1 MLQFDVTHA
10 LPFLPKNWMSSRLDG
25 LTEACNLLERGNG
38 LGGQFTGWV
47 KLPETYDRQEVQ
59 RLLQTAQIIRKQSD
73 VLIVI
78 GIGGSYLGSRALL
91 ELLASPHYNLLAR
104 KTPQI
109 FFTGNTLSSDAMTE
123 LLDYVRGEA
132 ARLGMTPNA
141 GEIIGGHFIAVR
153 FGCWKNV
160 VTAAGLVPPK
170 KQKPLPKR
178 QIFKEELRCQAR
190 ERAYTEQQ
198 NSSE

>member
-1 MLQFDVTHA
+1 
-10 LPFLPKNWMSSRLDG
+10 MSG
-25 LTEACNLLERGNG
+25 KY
-38 LGGQFTGWV
+38 FTGDQ
-47 KLPETYDRQEVQ
+47 KLSKKLIGRTKEALRQRNVQ
-59 RLLQTAQIIRKQSD
+59 FAQTHGDASD
-73 VLIVI
+73 
-78 GIGGSYLGSRALL
+78 
-91 ELLASPHYNLLAR
+91 E
-104 KTPQI
+104 
-109 FFTGNTLSSDAMTE
+109 E

-141 GEIIGGHFIAVR
+141 GEII
-153 FGCWKNV
+153 
-160 VTAAGLVPPK
+160 PPK

>member
-1 MLQFDVTHA
+1 
-10 LPFLPKNWMSSRLDG
+10 MSG
-25 LTEACNLLERGNG
+25 KY
-38 LGGQFTGWV
+38 FTGDQ
-47 KLPETYDRQEVQ
+47 KLSKKLIGRTKEALRQRNVQ
-59 RLLQTAQIIRKQSD
+59 FAQTHGDASD
-73 VLIVI
+73 
-78 GIGGSYLGSRALL
+78 
-91 ELLASPHYNLLAR
+91 E
-104 KTPQI
+104 
-109 FFTGNTLSSDAMTE
+109 E

-178 QIFKEELRCQAR
+178 KGIPAWGSAR
-190 ERAYTEQQ
+190 GEERAKGRTTRSASGRTGAQERGPVLAQGRVHRPDRP
-198 NSSE
+198 

>member
-1 MLQFDVTHA
+1 MSALFCPKWEQKRTHILRPLA
-10 LPFLPKNWMSSRLDG
+10 
-25 LTEACNLLERGNG
+25 
-38 LGGQFTGWV
+38 
-47 KLPETYDRQEVQ
+47 
-59 RLLQTAQIIRKQSD
+59 QTHGDASD
-73 VLIVI
+73 
-78 GIGGSYLGSRALL
+78 
-91 ELLASPHYNLLAR
+91 E
-104 KTPQI
+104 
-109 FFTGNTLSSDAMTE
+109 E

>member
-1 MLQFDVTHA
+1 MRDPVPVRDRTRILVSEQGNQVK
-10 LPFLPKNWMSSRLDG
+10 FLDMFCSR
-25 LTEACNLLERGNG
+25 
-38 LGGQFTGWV
+38 
-47 KLPETYDRQEVQ
+47 
-59 RLLQTAQIIRKQSD
+59 
-73 VLIVI
+73 
-78 GIGGSYLGSRALL
+78 SRD
-91 ELLASPHYNLLAR
+91 E
-104 KTPQI
+104 
-109 FFTGNTLSSDAMTE
+109 E

>member
-1 MLQFDVTHA
+1 MSALFCPKWEQKRTHI
-10 LPFLPKNWMSSRLDG
+10 LRPLFIR
-25 LTEACNLLERGNG
+25 T
-38 LGGQFTGWV
+38 LGGKTDVSVCVRLFVSIAPREVCGAAGLCHKSGGCFVSGKYFTGDQ
-47 KLPETYDRQEVQ
+47 KLSKKLIGRTKEALRQRNVQ
-59 RLLQTAQIIRKQSD
+59 FAQTHGDASD
-73 VLIVI
+73 
-78 GIGGSYLGSRALL
+78 
-91 ELLASPHYNLLAR
+91 E
-104 KTPQI
+104 
-109 FFTGNTLSSDAMTE
+109 E

>member
-1 MLQFDVTHA
+1 
-10 LPFLPKNWMSSRLDG
+10 MSG
-25 LTEACNLLERGNG
+25 KY
-38 LGGQFTGWV
+38 FTGDQ
-47 KLPETYDRQEVQ
+47 KLSKKLIGRTKEALRQRNVQ
-59 RLLQTAQIIRKQSD
+59 FAQTHGDASD
-73 VLIVI
+73 
-78 GIGGSYLGSRALL
+78 
-91 ELLASPHYNLLAR
+91 E
-104 KTPQI
+104 
-109 FFTGNTLSSDAMTE
+109 E

-132 ARLGMTPNA
+132 ARLRMTPNA

-153 FGCWKNV
+153 FGYWKNV

>member
-1 MLQFDVTHA
+1 
-10 LPFLPKNWMSSRLDG
+10 MSG
-25 LTEACNLLERGNG
+25 KY
-38 LGGQFTGWV
+38 FTGDQ
-47 KLPETYDRQEVQ
+47 KLSKKLIGRTKEALRQRNVQ
-59 RLLQTAQIIRKQSD
+59 FAQTHGDASD
-73 VLIVI
+73 
-78 GIGGSYLGSRALL
+78 
-91 ELLASPHYNLLAR
+91 E
-104 KTPQI
+104 
-109 FFTGNTLSSDAMTE
+109 E

-160 VTAAGLVPPK
+160 VK

>member
-1 MLQFDVTHA
+1 
-10 LPFLPKNWMSSRLDG
+10 MSG
-25 LTEACNLLERGNG
+25 KY
-38 LGGQFTGWV
+38 FTGDQ
-47 KLPETYDRQEVQ
+47 KLSKKLIGRTKEALRQRNVQ
-59 RLLQTAQIIRKQSD
+59 FAQTHGDASD
-73 VLIVI
+73 
-78 GIGGSYLGSRALL
+78 
-91 ELLASPHYNLLAR
+91 E
-104 KTPQI
+104 
-109 FFTGNTLSSDAMTE
+109 E

-160 VTAAGLVPPK
+160 VT
-170 KQKPLPKR
+170 QKPLPKR

>member
-1 MLQFDVTHA
+1 MRDPV
-10 LPFLPKNWMSSRLDG
+10 PVR
-25 LTEACNLLERGNG
+25 
-38 LGGQFTGWV
+38 
-47 KLPETYDRQEVQ
+47 DRT
-59 RLLQTAQIIRKQSD
+59 RIL
-73 VLIVI
+73 
-78 GIGGSYLGSRALL
+78 
-91 ELLASPHYNLLAR
+91 
-104 KTPQI
+104 
-109 FFTGNTLSSDAMTE
+109 
-123 LLDYVRGEA
+123 
-132 ARLGMTPNA
+132 
-141 GEIIGGHFIAVR
+141 IAVR

>member
-1 MLQFDVTHA
+1 
-10 LPFLPKNWMSSRLDG
+10 MSG
-25 LTEACNLLERGNG
+25 KY
-38 LGGQFTGWV
+38 FTGDQ
-47 KLPETYDRQEVQ
+47 KLSKKLIGRTKEALRQRNVQ
-59 RLLQTAQIIRKQSD
+59 FAQTH
-73 VLIVI
+73 
-78 GIGGSYLGSRALL
+78 G
-91 ELLASPHYNLLAR
+91 
-104 KTPQI
+104 
-109 FFTGNTLSSDAMTE
+109 
-123 LLDYVRGEA
+123 DYVRGEA

>member
-1 MLQFDVTHA
+1 MCH
-10 LPFLPKNWMSSRLDG
+10 KS
-25 LTEACNLLERGNG
+25 
-38 LGGQFTGWV
+38 GGCFVSGKYFTGDQ
-47 KLPETYDRQEVQ
+47 KLSKKLIGRTKEALRQRNVQ
-59 RLLQTAQIIRKQSD
+59 FAQTHGDASD
-73 VLIVI
+73 
-78 GIGGSYLGSRALL
+78 
-91 ELLASPHYNLLAR
+91 E
-104 KTPQI
+104 
-109 FFTGNTLSSDAMTE
+109 E

-160 VTAAGLVPPK
+160 VTAVGLVPPK

>member
-1 MLQFDVTHA
+1 
-10 LPFLPKNWMSSRLDG
+10 MSG
-25 LTEACNLLERGNG
+25 KY
-38 LGGQFTGWV
+38 FTGDQ
-47 KLPETYDRQEVQ
+47 KLSKKLIGRTKEALRQRNVQ
-59 RLLQTAQIIRKQSD
+59 FAQTHGDASD
-73 VLIVI
+73 
-78 GIGGSYLGSRALL
+78 
-91 ELLASPHYNLLAR
+91 E
-104 KTPQI
+104 
-109 FFTGNTLSSDAMTE
+109 E

-141 GEIIGGHFIAVR
+141 GEIIGGHFI
-153 FGCWKNV
+153 FCW
-160 VTAAGLVPPK
+160 GPPPK